1 MVTPRS
7 LARDPRHSRLFSTD
21 FIFRR
26 TRDTLYSLRYVRA
39 NKSTKLLPLPCSTHA
54 LANSLSHAHHAL
66 FDRPRSVIPPA
77 PPACLLRSH
86 IPSTDIPSTFRSPF
100 LNYFSIQVGKKR
112 RGRIVTN
119 RSFHSFLSWFH
130 TFFLFFTFVE
140 ITDLKDAQQ
149 VESSYSGG
157 KFQMNETR

>member
-39 NKSTKLLPLPCSTHA
+39 NKSTKLLALPCSTHA

-100 LNYFSIQVGKKR
+100 LNYFPSRKEEER
-112 RGRIVTN
+112 TN
-119 RSFHSFLSWFH
+119 RYESIFPFLSFMVPY
-130 TFFLFFTFVE
+130 FFFFFTFVE

>member
-100 LNYFSIQVGKKR
+100 LNYFSIQKR
-112 RGRIVTN
+112 RGEDESLRIDL
-119 RSFHSFLSWFH
+119 SIPFFHGSI
-130 TFFLFFTFVE
+130 LFFFFYFRRNYRFE
-140 ITDLKDAQQ
+140 RCAA
-149 VESSYSGG
+149 SG
-157 KFQMNETR
+157 K

>member
-66 FDRPRSVIPPA
+66 FDRPRSVIPPLHRPAFYA
-77 PPACLLRSH
+77 PIFLRP
-86 IPSTDIPSTFRSPF
+86 IFLQPF
-100 LNYFSIQVGKKR
+100 DLRFSIIFHPEKKR

>member
-39 NKSTKLLPLPCSTHA
+39 NKSTKLLALPCSTHA

-66 FDRPRSVIPPA
+66 FDRPRSVIPPLHRPAFYA
-77 PPACLLRSH
+77 PIFLRPIFLQPFDLRFSIIFH
-86 IPSTDIPSTFRSPF
+86 PGWKEEERTNRYESIFPF
-100 LNYFSIQVGKKR
+100 LSFMVPYFFSFFYFRRNYRFERCAASGK
-112 RGRIVTN
+112 
-119 RSFHSFLSWFH
+119 
-130 TFFLFFTFVE
+130 
-140 ITDLKDAQQ
+140 
-149 VESSYSGG
+149 
-157 KFQMNETR
+157 